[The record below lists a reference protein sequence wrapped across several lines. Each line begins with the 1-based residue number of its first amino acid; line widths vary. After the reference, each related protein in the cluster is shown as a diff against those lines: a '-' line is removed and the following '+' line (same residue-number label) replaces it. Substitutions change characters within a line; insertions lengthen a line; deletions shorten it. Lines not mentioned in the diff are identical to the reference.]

1 MCATNPGDPFINNT
15 EPYPI
20 IFHFPFSIFN
30 LEPRKAMIYFD
41 NSATTL
47 MKPPEVAE
55 AVAYAIG
62 NFGNPGRSFYGA
74 ALLADRE
81 IYRTRAEIARL
92 VGLDEPLNV
101 AFTSS
106 FTEGLNL
113 VSGGLVSKGD
123 SVVTTVTEHNSV
135 LRPLYLSGC
144 ELRFIDCDER
154 GALSDASIGEH
165 LRAPAKYLF
174 CSHGSNLTGNIADAR
189 KLRSLCKENG
199 ITMVLDVSQT
209 LGMVPVDVGMA
220 DILVFSGHKWLFGPQ
235 GTGGVIVNG
244 KFDFKPVKAGGS
256 GTQSFSRGQSKE
268 MPDVFEAGSPNGHG
282 IYGLQK
288 GVGFINETG
297 VERINAKATRLAKLF
312 YDSLK
317 DARGV
322 RFYGDFSTE
331 NRLPVI
337 AMNVEGISSG
347 ELSLQLW
354 EGYGIA
360 TRPGIHCSPLLHERM
375 GTADT
380 GMVRFSFSYFNEEE
394 EVATGVEAVKEIA
407 KAN

>member
-1 MCATNPGDPFINNT
+1 
-15 EPYPI
+15 
-20 IFHFPFSIFN
+20 
-30 LEPRKAMIYFD
+30 MIYFD

-47 MKPPEVAE
+47 VKPPEVAE
-55 AVAYAIG
+55 AVAYAIN
-62 NFGNPGRSFYGA
+62 NFGNPGRSSYGA

-81 IYRTRAEIARL
+81 IFKTRAEIAKL
-92 VGLDEPLNV
+92 VGLGESLNV

-113 VSGGLVSKGD
+113 VSGGLVAKGD
-123 SVVTTVTEHNSV
+123 TVVTTVTEHNSV

-144 ELRFIDCDER
+144 DLRFIDCDGR
-154 GALSDASIGEH
+154 GALSGASAAEH
-165 LRAPAKYLF
+165 LRAPAKLLF

-189 KLRSLCKENG
+189 KLYGLCKENG
-199 ITMVLDVSQT
+199 IAMVLDVSQT
-209 LGMVPVDVGMA
+209 LGVVPVDIGMA
-220 DILVFSGHKWLFGPQ
+220 DILVFSGHKWLYGPQ

-244 KFDFKPVKAGGS
+244 KFDFRPVKAGGS
-256 GTQSFSRGQSKE
+256 GTQSFSRSQSKE

-288 GVGFINETG
+288 GVRFVNGIG
-297 VERINAKATRLAKLF
+297 VERINAKVTRLAKLF
-312 YDSLK
+312 CDGLR
-317 DARGV
+317 DVRGL
-322 RFYGDFSTE
+322 RFYGDFSSE

-337 AMNVEGISSG
+337 AMNVEGLASG
-347 ELSLQLW
+347 ELSHQLW
-354 EGYGIA
+354 EGHGIA

-407 KAN
+407 KQTLENARKGL